1 MGIDI
6 EPIFKLWIRF
16 PEEGRLIIMIRVL
29 IVEDDPMA
37 QKLLENF
44 IENSGRYKVIGS
56 IASAGFAET
65 YCLKHSVDLILMDVC
80 TALGVSG
87 LEISAKIKKIKPD
100 IKIIIITSQPECDF
114 INRAK
119 TGGVDSFW
127 YKSSDEKEILEL
139 MDRTMAGESIYPDCT
154 PRLQIGYAWN
164 TEFTPRQLEVLREL
178 TSGDTNA
185 EIGERLGISPNTVRD
200 YIQQMLEM
208 TGLQNRT
215 SLAVAADKSGLV
227 NKNY

>member
-1 MGIDI
+1 
-6 EPIFKLWIRF
+6 
-16 PEEGRLIIMIRVL
+16 MIRVL

-139 MDRTMAGESIYPDCT
+139 MDRTMAGESIYPDST
-154 PRLQIGYAWN
+154 PSLQIGYAWN

-178 TSGDTNA
+178 TSGDTNG
-185 EIGERLGISPNTVRD
+185 EIGERLGISANTVRD

>member
-1 MGIDI
+1 
-6 EPIFKLWIRF
+6 
-16 PEEGRLIIMIRVL
+16 MIRVL

-87 LEISAKIKKIKPD
+87 LEISAKIKKFKPD

-119 TGGVDSFW
+119 AGGVDSFW

-139 MDRTMAGESIYPDCT
+139 MDRTMEGESIYPDST
-154 PRLQIGYAWN
+154 PSLQIGYAWN

-178 TSGDTNA
+178 TSGDTNG
-185 EIGERLGISPNTVRD
+185 EIGERLGISANTVRD

>member
-1 MGIDI
+1 
-6 EPIFKLWIRF
+6 
-16 PEEGRLIIMIRVL
+16 MIRVL

-65 YCLKHSVDLILMDVC
+65 YCLKHPVDLILMDVC

-87 LEISAKIKKIKPD
+87 LEISAKIKKIKAD

-139 MDRTMAGESIYPDCT
+139 MDRTMAGESIYPDST
-154 PRLQIGYAWN
+154 PSLQIGYAWN

-178 TSGDTNA
+178 TSGDTNG

>member
-1 MGIDI
+1 
-6 EPIFKLWIRF
+6 
-16 PEEGRLIIMIRVL
+16 MIRVL

-44 IENSGRYKVIGS
+44 IESSGRYKVVGS

-65 YCLKHSVDLILMDVC
+65 YCLKHSVDLVLMDIC

-87 LEISAKIKKIKPD
+87 LETSVKIKKIKPG
-100 IKIIIITSQPECDF
+100 IKIIIITSQPECNF
-114 INRAK
+114 IDRAK
-119 TGGVDSFW
+119 AGGVDSFW

-139 MDRTMAGESIYPDCT
+139 MDRTMEGESIYPDCT
-154 PRLQIGYAWN
+154 PSLQIGYAWN

-185 EIGERLGISPNTVRD
+185 EIGKRLGISPNTVRD
-200 YIQQMLEM
+200 YIQQMLDM

-227 NKNY
+227 NRNY

>member
-1 MGIDI
+1 
-6 EPIFKLWIRF
+6 
-16 PEEGRLIIMIRVL
+16 MIRVL

-154 PRLQIGYAWN
+154 PSLQIGYAWN

>member
-1 MGIDI
+1 
-6 EPIFKLWIRF
+6 
-16 PEEGRLIIMIRVL
+16 MIRIL

-56 IASAGFAET
+56 IVSAGFAET

-119 TGGVDSFW
+119 AGGVDSFW

-139 MDRTMAGESIYPDCT
+139 MDRTMAGESIYPDST
-154 PRLQIGYAWN
+154 PSLQIGYAWN

-178 TSGDTNA
+178 TSGDTNG
-185 EIGERLGISPNTVRD
+185 EIGQRLGISPNTVRD

>member
-1 MGIDI
+1 
-6 EPIFKLWIRF
+6 
-16 PEEGRLIIMIRVL
+16 MIKVL

-37 QKLLENF
+37 QKLLETF
-44 IENSGRYKVIGS
+44 IENSGRYRVVGS

-65 YCLKHSVDLILMDVC
+65 YCLKHPVDLILMDVC
-80 TALGVSG
+80 TGLGVSG
-87 LEISAKIKKIKPD
+87 LEVAEKIKKTKAS
-100 IKIIIITSQPECDF
+100 IKIIIITSQPECGF

-119 TGGVDSFW
+119 EGGVDSFW
-127 YKSSDEKEILEL
+127 YKNSNEKEILEL
-139 MDRTMAGESIYPDCT
+139 MDRTMEGETIYPDCT
-154 PRLQIGYAWN
+154 PSLQISYAWS

-185 EIGERLGISPNTVRD
+185 EIGRRLGISSITVRNH
-200 YIQQMLEM
+200 IQQMLEM

-227 NKNY
+227 NRNY

>member
-1 MGIDI
+1 
-6 EPIFKLWIRF
+6 
-16 PEEGRLIIMIRVL
+16 MIRVL

-44 IENSGRYKVIGS
+44 IEKSERYKLAGS
-56 IASAGFAET
+56 ITSAGFAET
-65 YCLKHSVDLILMDVC
+65 YCLKYPVDLILMDVC

-87 LEISAKIKKIKPD
+87 LDTAAKIKKIKPH

-119 TGGVDSFW
+119 DGGVDSFW
-127 YKSSDEKEILEL
+127 YKTSDEEEIIEL
-139 MDRTMAGESIYPDCT
+139 IDRTMAGESIYPDST
-154 PRLQIGYAWN
+154 PKLQIGYAWS

-185 EIGERLGISPNTVRD
+185 EIGKRLGIASNTVRD
-200 YIQQMLEM
+200 YIQQMLDM

-227 NKNY
+227 NRNF

>member
-1 MGIDI
+1 
-6 EPIFKLWIRF
+6 
-16 PEEGRLIIMIRVL
+16 MIRVL

-154 PRLQIGYAWN
+154 PSLQIGYAWN

-178 TSGDTNA
+178 TSGDTNG
-185 EIGERLGISPNTVRD
+185 EIGQRLGISPNTVRD

>member
-1 MGIDI
+1 
-6 EPIFKLWIRF
+6 
-16 PEEGRLIIMIRVL
+16 MIRVL

-119 TGGVDSFW
+119 AGGVDSFW

-139 MDRTMAGESIYPDCT
+139 MDRTMAGESIYPDST
-154 PRLQIGYAWN
+154 PSLQIGYAWN

-178 TSGDTNA
+178 TSGDTNG
-185 EIGERLGISPNTVRD
+185 EIGQRLGISPNTVRD

>member
-1 MGIDI
+1 
-6 EPIFKLWIRF
+6 
-16 PEEGRLIIMIRVL
+16 MIRVL

-87 LEISAKIKKIKPD
+87 LEISAKIKKIKSD

-119 TGGVDSFW
+119 AGGVDSFW

-139 MDRTMAGESIYPDCT
+139 MDRTMEGESIYPDST
-154 PRLQIGYAWN
+154 PSLQIGYAWN
-164 TEFTPRQLEVLREL
+164 TEFTPSQLEDLREL
-178 TSGDTNA
+178 TSGDTNG
-185 EIGERLGISPNTVRD
+185 EIGQRLGISPNTVRD

>member
-1 MGIDI
+1 
-6 EPIFKLWIRF
+6 
-16 PEEGRLIIMIRVL
+16 MIRVL

-56 IASAGFAET
+56 IASAGFVET

-139 MDRTMAGESIYPDCT
+139 MDRTMAGESIYPDST
-154 PRLQIGYAWN
+154 PSLQIGYAWN

-178 TSGDTNA
+178 TSGDTNG
-185 EIGERLGISPNTVRD
+185 EIGERLGISANTVRD

>member
-1 MGIDI
+1 
-6 EPIFKLWIRF
+6 
-16 PEEGRLIIMIRVL
+16 MIRVL

-87 LEISAKIKKIKPD
+87 LEISAKIKKIKSD

-119 TGGVDSFW
+119 AGGVDSFW
-127 YKSSDEKEILEL
+127 YKSSDGKEILEL
-139 MDRTMAGESIYPDCT
+139 MDRTMEGESIYPDST
-154 PRLQIGYAWN
+154 PSLQIGYAWN

-178 TSGDTNA
+178 TSGDTNG
-185 EIGERLGISPNTVRD
+185 EIGERLGISANTVRD

>member
-1 MGIDI
+1 
-6 EPIFKLWIRF
+6 
-16 PEEGRLIIMIRVL
+16 MIRVL

-139 MDRTMAGESIYPDCT
+139 MDRTMEGESIYPDST
-154 PRLQIGYAWN
+154 PSLQIGYAWN

>member
-1 MGIDI
+1 
-6 EPIFKLWIRF
+6 
-16 PEEGRLIIMIRVL
+16 MIRVL
-29 IVEDDPMA
+29 IVEDDPIA

-154 PRLQIGYAWN
+154 PSLQIGYAWN

>member
-1 MGIDI
+1 MT
-6 EPIFKLWIRF
+6 K
-16 PEEGRLIIMIRVL
+16 VL

-37 QKLLENF
+37 QKLLETF
-44 IENSGRYKVIGS
+44 IENSQRYQIVGS

-65 YCLKHSVDLILMDVC
+65 YCHKHPVDLILMDVC

-87 LEISAKIKKIKPD
+87 LEVAAKIKARKPQ

-114 INRAK
+114 IHRAK
-119 TGGVDSFW
+119 VGSVDSFW
-127 YKSSDEKEILEL
+127 YKSSDENEILEL
-139 MDRTMAGESIYPDCT
+139 MDRTMAGESIYPDAT
-154 PRLQIGYAWN
+154 PRLQIGYAWS

-178 TSGDTNA
+178 TSGDTNV
-185 EIGERLGISPNTVRD
+185 EIGKRLGISATTVRD
-200 YIQQMLEM
+200 YVQQMLEM

-227 NKNY
+227 NRNY

>member
-1 MGIDI
+1 
-6 EPIFKLWIRF
+6 
-16 PEEGRLIIMIRVL
+16 MIRVL
-29 IVEDDPMA
+29 IVEDDLMA

-119 TGGVDSFW
+119 AGGVDSFW

-139 MDRTMAGESIYPDCT
+139 MDRTMEGESIYPDST
-154 PRLQIGYAWN
+154 PSLQIGYAWN

>member
-1 MGIDI
+1 
-6 EPIFKLWIRF
+6 
-16 PEEGRLIIMIRVL
+16 MIRVL

-119 TGGVDSFW
+119 AGGVDSFW

-139 MDRTMAGESIYPDCT
+139 MDRTMEGESIYPDST
-154 PRLQIGYAWN
+154 PSLQIGYAWN

-178 TSGDTNA
+178 TSGDTNG
-185 EIGERLGISPNTVRD
+185 EIGERLGISANTVRD

>member
-1 MGIDI
+1 
-6 EPIFKLWIRF
+6 
-16 PEEGRLIIMIRVL
+16 MIRVL

-154 PRLQIGYAWN
+154 PSLQIGYAWN

-178 TSGDTNA
+178 TSGDTNG
-185 EIGERLGISPNTVRD
+185 EIGERLGISANTVRD

>member
-1 MGIDI
+1 
-6 EPIFKLWIRF
+6 
-16 PEEGRLIIMIRVL
+16 MIKVL

-37 QKLLENF
+37 QKLLETF
-44 IENSGRYKVIGS
+44 IENSGRYKVAGS
-56 IASAGFAET
+56 IVSAGFAET
-65 YCLKHSVDLILMDVC
+65 YCLKHSVDLVLMDIC

-87 LEISAKIKKIKPD
+87 LEISTKIKKMKPD

-119 TGGVDSFW
+119 SGGVDSFW
-127 YKSSDEKEILEL
+127 YKSSDEREILEL
-139 MDRTMAGESIYPDCT
+139 MDRTMAGESIYPDST
-154 PRLQIGYAWN
+154 PRLQIGNAWN

-185 EIGERLGISPNTVRD
+185 EIAKRLGISPTTVRD

-227 NKNY
+227 NRNY